1 MKYFWLEK
9 HLNQWN
15 AAISNDHKPQAV
27 IVNGADG
34 SGKTELLQQIVA
46 DLMCRQISSG
56 HCGECQNC
64 TLYQK
69 GYHPDVHLLMP
80 EKNVVKVKMIR
91 ELTEFF
97 TSTPHC
103 SDFKIAVI
111 NQAECMNVA
120 AANALLKVL
129 EEPPSRGIL
138 FLLTDSK
145 HQLMPTIK
153 SRCIS
158 LDVVITP
165 AEKNELSGWLLAQT
179 DCQTGAEKVGQEQPV
194 KEALSLSDFQPLSAL
209 NLLEN
214 NQLDDF
220 KAQLDSLYAVFNQD
234 LSVSVA
240 AKQMIDSQNSNNWT
254 YLQRYCLQIL
264 KSGMNQNQHEIY
276 INHPL
281 NQLIKKSPKVI
292 HIIIKIT
299 DLIQQF
305 VLNLNTQIKDQLL
318 LESMLV
324 EIKNEFNLRS

>member
-1 MKYFWLEK
+1 MNYYWLDK

-15 AAISNDHKPQAV
+15 AAISHDHKPQAV
-27 IVNGADG
+27 IVSGTDG
-34 SGKTELLQQIVA
+34 TGKSELLQQITA
-46 DLMCRQISSG
+46 DLVCRQVSSG

-64 TLYQK
+64 TLQK
-69 GYHPDVHLLMP
+69 QGYHPDVHCVEP

-91 ELTEFF
+91 KLTEFF

-103 SDFKIAVI
+103 SDYKIAVI

-158 LDVVITP
+158 LDVLITST
-165 AEKNELSGWLLAQT
+165 EKTKLSTWLQGQLSSESDNQT
-179 DCQTGAEKVGQEQPV
+179 VSDEQSI
-194 KEALSLSDFQPLSAL
+194 KDALTLSDYQPKSAL
-209 NLLEN
+209 NLLQN
-214 NQLDDF
+214 NQLAEF
-220 KAQLDSLYAVFNQD
+220 KTQLDGLFAAFNQD
-234 LSVSVA
+234 LSVSVV
-240 AKQMIDSQNSNNWT
+240 AKQMIDSQNSNNWA
-254 YLQRYCLQIL
+254 YMQRYCLQLL
-264 KSGMNQNQHEIY
+264 KSNFNQNQHEIY
-276 INHPL
+276 TNHPL
-281 NQLIKKSPKVI
+281 NQLIKKSPKVV

-299 DLIQQF
+299 DLIQQIM
-305 VLNLNTQIKDQLL
+305 LNLNTQIKDQLL

-324 EIKNEFNLRS
+324 EIKNEFSHGS